1 MMDKDALFT
10 RTDLNTETAK
20 AEDQRRFRRYVVNF
34 PCVVKPHGAHA
45 GDVSH
50 QYYGET
56 KDVSSCGLFFVA
68 FAEWTVG
75 TEIDCEL
82 LLPLKAFAGRS
93 IVIRCRGKVARVV
106 REEGGRVGVGATI
119 ESYKFLHLK
128 KKLG

>member
-1 MMDKDALFT
+1 MDKDAILT
-10 RTDLNTETAK
+10 RTTLDTETAK
-20 AEDQRRFRRYVVNF
+20 AQDQRRFRRYAVNF
-34 PCVVKPHGAHA
+34 PCVVKPHGAH
-45 GDVSH
+45 GEDTSQ

-68 FAEWTVG
+68 SADWKVG
-75 TEIDCEL
+75 AEIDCEL

-106 REEGGRVGVGATI
+106 RQEGGRVGVGATI

-128 KKLG
+128 KKPG